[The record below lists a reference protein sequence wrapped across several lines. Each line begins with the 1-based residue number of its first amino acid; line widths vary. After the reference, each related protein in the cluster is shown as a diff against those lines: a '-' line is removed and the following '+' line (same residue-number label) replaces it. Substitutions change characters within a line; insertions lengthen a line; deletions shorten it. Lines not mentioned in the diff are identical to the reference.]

1 MAKEKTIYGCQSCGY
16 KSPKWMGKCPD
27 CQSWNSLVEEKSQ
40 ENLSVLKA
48 RVFHDE
54 KVLPVSI
61 TDLDIKKSQRIS
73 TKISELDRVLG
84 GGVVEGS
91 LILIGGDPGIGKSTL
106 TLQAFEAF
114 AKQNVSVLYVSGEES
129 LEQIKLR
136 ANRLGVETQKLYL
149 LSETLLENVIEQVK
163 KLKPKILA
171 IDSVQTLYTGE
182 LESAPG
188 SISQVREVV
197 ARLMYLAKREKITT
211 FVIGH
216 VTKEGAIAGPRVLEH
231 MVDTVLYFEGDSGK
245 SYRILRAVK
254 NRFGSTNEIGV
265 FEMNEK
271 GLCPVENPSEL
282 FLSERPL
289 NAPGSVVT
297 ASVEGTRPMLVELQ
311 ALVTPTL
318 LAMPRRTTMGIDHNR
333 VSILV
338 AVLEKRAEMA
348 LYNHDIYV
356 NVAGGL
362 RIQEPAVDLAIVAS
376 VASSFLNRAIPSDIL
391 FLGEV
396 GLTGEI
402 RAVSHI
408 EIRAKEAQRLGFKKC
423 FLPQS
428 NLKKFNIKLPLE
440 FIGLKTVDE
449 LTDFLF
455 HR

>member
-1 MAKEKTIYGCQSCGY
+1 
-16 KSPKWMGKCPD
+16 MGKCLD
-27 CQSWNSLVEEKSQ
+27 CQSWNSLVEERSQ
-40 ENLSVLKA
+40 QDLAVLKE

-54 KVLPVSI
+54 MTAPVPI
-61 TDLDIKKSQRIS
+61 TSLEIEKTQRCS
-73 TKISELDRVLG
+73 TRISELDRVLG
-84 GGVVEGS
+84 GGLVEGS
-91 LILIGGDPGIGKSTL
+91 LVLVGGDPGIGKSTIV
-106 TLQAFEAF
+106 LQAFNAI
-114 AKQNVSVLYVSGEES
+114 AGQNITSLYVSGEES
-129 LEQIKLR
+129 LGQVKLR
-136 ANRLGVETQKLYL
+136 ANRLGAISNKLYL

-265 FEMNEK
+265 FEMKEE
-271 GLCPVENPSEL
+271 GLSPVENPSEL

-297 ASVEGTRPMLVELQ
+297 ASVEGTRPMLVEFQ

-318 LAMPRRTTMGIDHNR
+318 LAMPRRTTMGVDHNR

-338 AVLEKRAEMA
+338 AVLEKKADLP

-362 RIQEPAVDLAIVAS
+362 RIQEPACDLAIIAAT
-376 VASSFLNRAIPSDIL
+376 ASSFLNKTIPSDIL

-396 GLTGEI
+396 GLTGEV

-408 EIRAKEAQRLGFKKC
+408 EIRAKEAARLGFKKC
-423 FLPQS
+423 FLPES
-428 NLKKFNIKLPLE
+428 NLKKLKIKLPLE
-440 FIGLKTVDE
+440 FIGIKTAEE
-449 LTDFLF
+449 LTHFLF
-455 HR
+455 RK